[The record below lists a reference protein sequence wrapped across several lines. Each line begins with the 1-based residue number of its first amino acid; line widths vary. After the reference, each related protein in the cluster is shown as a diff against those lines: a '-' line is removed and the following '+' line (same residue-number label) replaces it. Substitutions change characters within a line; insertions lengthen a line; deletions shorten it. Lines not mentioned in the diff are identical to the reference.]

1 MEDYLIG
8 DFANKIM
15 RGQISKKQ
23 AETEVVPSSS
33 SVKSKFL
40 VAVYLSVFDH
50 VGHPPDRK
58 NREYNF

>member
-33 SVKSKFL
+33 SVKAKSSL
-40 VAVYLSVFDH
+40 VKLYLGVKLSFSSD
-50 VGHPPDRK
+50 
-58 NREYNF
+58 F

>member
-1 MEDYLIG
+1 MIANICDSLIFTGGRGCPMEDYLIG

-33 SVKSKFL
+33 SVKAKLSL
-40 VAVYLSVFDH
+40 V
-50 VGHPPDRK
+50 
-58 NREYNF
+58 